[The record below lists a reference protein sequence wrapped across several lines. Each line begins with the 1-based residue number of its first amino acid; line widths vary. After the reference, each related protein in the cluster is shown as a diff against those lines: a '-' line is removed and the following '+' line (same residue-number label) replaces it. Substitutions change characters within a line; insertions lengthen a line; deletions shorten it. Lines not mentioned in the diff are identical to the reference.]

1 LVTEIGEDKVS
12 TGEQSIEILG
22 AIRGSVSE
30 SLPSLKKALGILLAF
45 SIGWLIWNIPPSS
58 GLNTNSVHFLATLL
72 TAVVLWIS
80 CTFDEYVVALM
91 LLLSWVILEIAPANV
106 ALDGFSHES
115 WFFVVA
121 ALGMGAA
128 VNKSGLL
135 RRLSLQILRRIPTAA
150 HKSHTFLLFASGML
164 ITPLLPTGKAR
175 ALIALPISQAIAQ
188 AAGFENRS
196 NGSAAL
202 ALSAMLG
209 FSHMSFMFL
218 TGAETCLLGWNLLP
232 EWAKSEFGW
241 FWWLIAALPTGIFI
255 FLFVLCAIHFIFPL
269 PQRHRLD
276 TESRASAFA
285 VEDLGPLSRAEW
297 IAIVVLLSTVAGWL
311 TVPLHGIHETWV
323 ALFGLLAFLSS
334 GVLDKKTFKNEVDWG
349 LVLFFGI
356 VNSMAIICRYL
367 KVDRWLVSI
376 IEPILGTVTFGP
388 FTFLTAVIIIVFFAR
403 FFLRKAAVALILPL
417 LIMPYGQEI
426 GIHPGVVLLTI
437 LAAGECFLLAYQ
449 DGPYQIAYSSTN
461 GHAFTHRQARKILA
475 VKFVATILGVA
486 ISVPYWKML
495 GLIG

>member
-1 LVTEIGEDKVS
+1 MS
-12 TGEQSIEILG
+12 TGEQSIAILG
-22 AIRGSVSE
+22 AIRGSVSQ
-30 SLPSLKKALGILLAF
+30 SLPSLKKALGILCAF

-58 GLNTNSVHFLATLL
+58 ALNTNGVHFLATLSA
-72 TAVVLWIS
+72 AVVLWNS
-80 CTFDEYVVALM
+80 TTFDEYVVALM
-91 LLLSWVILEIAPANV
+91 LLSSWVVLGIAPPEV
-106 ALDGFSHES
+106 ALKGFSQQS

-135 RRLSLQILRRIPTAA
+135 RRLSLQILRKIPVTA
-150 HKSHTFLLFASGML
+150 HKSHTFVLFVSGVL

-175 ALIALPISQAIAQ
+175 ALIALPISEAIAQ
-188 AAGFENRS
+188 AMSFEKRS

-218 TGAETCLLGWNLLP
+218 TGAEFCLLGWNLLP

-241 FWWLIAALPTGIFI
+241 FWWCIAALPTGIVI
-255 FLFVLCAIHFIFPL
+255 FLFVFCAIHLIFPV
-269 PQRHRLD
+269 PEKRRGNI
-276 TESRASAFA
+276 ESRTSTLN
-285 VEDLGPLSRAEW
+285 VETFGPLSGNEW

-311 TVPLHGIHETWV
+311 TVPLHGIHESWV
-323 ALFGLLAFLSS
+323 ALIGLLAFLSS
-334 GVLDKKTFKNEVDWG
+334 GVLDNKTFKNGVDWG

-356 VNSMAIICRYL
+356 VNSMAMICRYL
-367 KVDRWLVSI
+367 KIDVWLVGI
-376 IEPILGTVTFGP
+376 IEPILGSLAIGP
-388 FTFLTAVIIIVFFAR
+388 FTFLTAVVLIVFVAR
-403 FFLRKAAVALILPL
+403 FFLRKAAAALILPL

-426 GIHPGVVLLTI
+426 GIHPGVVLLAI
-437 LAAGECFLLAYQ
+437 LAAGECFVLAYQ

-461 GHAFTHRQARKILA
+461 GDAFTHSQARKILA
-475 VKFVATILGVA
+475 AKFVATILGIA

-495 GLIG
+495 GLIQ